1 MNKKFI
7 ILGKN
12 GLELVSEEVYE
23 ISEIKVGTYENKLF
37 RSHVLPTGIAL
48 AFDLQTL
55 MKIFSL
61 AA

>member
-23 ISEIKVGTYENKLF
+23 ISEIKIGTYDHGLF
-37 RSHVLPTGIAL
+37 RANVTNGRAL